1 MPPFPALNL
10 NLSSEIVDN
19 QDDIGGILNLLK
31 MWQSDGQLK
40 DTRVQQFMQNM
51 LQISVSN
58 GINYEF
64 SMLMKLN

>member
-58 GINYEF
+58 GINYAF
-64 SMLMKLN
+64 SMLMK

>member
-58 GINYEF
+58 GINNAF
-64 SMLMKLN
+64 SMLMK

>member
-58 GINYEF
+58 GINYDF
-64 SMLMKLN
+64 SMLMK

>member
-64 SMLMKLN
+64 SMLMK